1 MNKKTYESYEKLCKY
16 AHEFTGI
23 DISKVHGRRKI
34 NYVRI
39 RAAIMVAMLRYLGIS
54 TVDLGEIMCLDHST
68 IIHHRNNH
76 NGRYR
81 SDDEYAHLYDHIA
94 RHLTSITENKDGA
107 ELNSV
112 LTLIRTTLS
121 A

>member
-1 MNKKTYESYEKLCKY
+1 MNKKITESYEKLCKY
-16 AHEFTGI
+16 AQEFTGI
-23 DISKVHGRRKI
+23 DITKAHGRRKI
-34 NYVRI
+34 HYVRI
-39 RAAIMVAMLRYLGIS
+39 RASIMVAMLRYMGIT

-94 RHLTSITENKDGA
+94 RHLTSISENKDGA

-112 LTLIRTTLS
+112 VALIRQTLS

>member
-1 MNKKTYESYEKLCKY
+1 MNKKLTESYNNICKY
-16 AHEFTGI
+16 ANDLTGV
-23 DISKVHGRRKI
+23 DIAKVHGIRKI
-34 NYVRI
+34 LYVRI
-39 RAAIMVAMLRYLGIS
+39 RASIIVSMLRYMGIY
-54 TVDLGEIMCLDHST
+54 TTDLGELMGLDHST

-76 NGRYR
+76 TGRYR

-94 RHLTSITENKDGA
+94 RHLTSISENKDGA

-112 LTLIRTTLS
+112 LTLIRQTIS